1 MDLMKRFIFIPVVT
15 LLLSLGT
22 AITPVSAANCRTIQ
36 NLSEK
41 LRQELVLGRPY
52 TNKTINENM
61 TYYRLALKQ
70 PNCVSKS
77 QYDEIV
83 FTTKGLQADCMNFKK
98 GSWEYTQSQVLW
110 YNKWEYM
117 CKQIRKIKV
126 S

>member
-1 MDLMKRFIFIPVVT
+1 MKRFVFIPVT
-15 LLLSLGT
+15 AILLSLSP
-22 AITPVSAANCRTIQ
+22 AITPVSAADCRTIQ

-41 LRQELVLGRPY
+41 LRKYVVLGRPY

-61 TYYRLALKQ
+61 TYYKLALKQ

-77 QYDEIV
+77 QYDEIIV
-83 FTTKGLQADCMNFKK
+83 TTKGLQADCLNFKK
-98 GSWEYTQSQVLW
+98 GTWEYTQSQVLW

>member
-1 MDLMKRFIFIPVVT
+1 MKRFIFIPVT
-15 LLLSLGT
+15 AILLSLSP
-22 AITPVSAANCRTIQ
+22 AITAVSAADCRTIQ

-41 LRQELVLGRPY
+41 LRKYLVLGRPY

-61 TYYRLALKQ
+61 TYYKLALKQ

-83 FTTKGLQADCMNFKK
+83 ITTKGLQSDCLNFKK
-98 GSWEYTQSQVLW
+98 GTWEYTQSQVLW
-110 YNKWEYM
+110 NNKWEYM
-117 CKQIRKIKV
+117 CKQIKTLKV